1 MNSNYKP
8 KLLNWK
14 REEKEE
20 EMLRL
25 GGFA

>member
-1 MNSNYKP
+1 MNSNYKHE
-8 KLLNWK
+8 LLNWK